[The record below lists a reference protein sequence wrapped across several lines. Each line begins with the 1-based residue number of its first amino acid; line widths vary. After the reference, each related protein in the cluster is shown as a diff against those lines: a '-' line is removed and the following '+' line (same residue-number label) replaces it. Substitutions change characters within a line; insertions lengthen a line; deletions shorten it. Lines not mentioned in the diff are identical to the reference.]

1 MRVNSI
7 NNFRMTSFGNEN
19 ATSPAGETVSTNQI
33 KNDNEPVMKSQP
45 EQDTMQKEHAQEG
58 FRIPTVA
65 EISKMQTTQKIMGGA
80 LAGVGLLGI
89 ASTFSSKKWV
99 RCLFTVPA
107 GGLLA
112 YVGAKMFTMANSL
125 NKLKAIVSNNPGE
138 QQ

>member
-7 NNFRMTSFGNEN
+7 NNFRITSFGNEKVE
-19 ATSPAGETVSTNQI
+19 APAAESVAANPI
-33 KNDNEPVMKSQP
+33 KKDEEPAMRPQP
-45 EQDTMQKEHAQEG
+45 EQDTLQREQSSQG

-89 ASTFSSKKWV
+89 ASAFSPKKWV
-99 RCLFTVPA
+99 RCLFAVPVGA
-107 GGLLA
+107 VIT
-112 YVGAKMFTMANSL
+112 YVGANMFNMANSL
-125 NKLKAIVSNNPGE
+125 NKLKDIVSNNPGG